1 MIKHIDIISKALGI
15 SKNVSKKVKESDRL
29 GKYSWDSMSIIN
41 LISIVDEKYDKKLN
55 IDKILKQKTIK
66 DLDNY
71 ISKNI
76 K

>member
-1 MIKHIDIISKALGI
+1 MIKHIDIISKALSI
-15 SKNVSKKVKESDRL
+15 SKNLSKKVKESDKL
-29 GKYSWDSMSIIN
+29 EKYTWDSMSIIN

-66 DLDNY
+66 DLNNY